1 MQKKKMLGVIA
12 GIILLGALLTACSG
26 SEGAPENIAEKP
38 APLQIK
44 SQPVQKMDM
53 TDTLNI
59 YGTVA
64 FRQESFLASQFEGR
78 LSDFSLLI
86 GDRVHKGQKIA
97 TIIPPS
103 REALMQV
110 NERVSPEVRKLLGQ
124 QIKSI
129 DLFSPI
135 DGAVVEVMRHTGD
148 VLQKGEQ
155 IVHIGDDQKLQI
167 HADIPVQYIPF
178 ARNTKHVSVEF
189 PVSGLPAFELPVAA
203 ISAKVDPQ
211 KQAGLMRLD
220 LANPQSNFRPG
231 MLAKLSFPAEH
242 RSDALVVP
250 HSALLEEEGVF
261 SLFVVKGNVAEK
273 RVVQTGIVQ
282 KNWVEIRKGV
292 RENERV
298 AIEKVYSLEDGMEVQ
313 G

>member
-1 MQKKKMLGVIA
+1 MHRLKIVGVIA
-12 GIILLGALLTACSG
+12 GIVLLSALLTACDSSG
-26 SEGAPENIAEKP
+26 DAPEKISEKP
-38 APLQIK
+38 APLKIK
-44 SQPVQKMDM
+44 SKKVQKMDM

-64 FRQESFLASQFEGR
+64 FRQEAFLASQFEGR

-97 TIIPPS
+97 AIIPPG
-103 REALMQV
+103 REALLQV
-110 NERVSPEVRKLLGQ
+110 NARVSPEARKLLEA

-135 DGAVVEVMRHTGD
+135 NGAVVEVMRHTGD

-155 IVHIGDDQKLQI
+155 IVHIGDDRMLQI
-167 HADIPVQYIPF
+167 RADVPVRYIRY
-178 ARNTKHVSVEF
+178 ARNAKQVSVEF
-189 PVSGLPAFELPVAA
+189 PVSNLPAFELPVAA

-211 KQAGLMRLD
+211 KQAGVMRLD
-220 LANPQSNFRPG
+220 LANPRGDFRPG
-231 MLAKLSFPAEH
+231 MLARLSFPIEH
-242 RSDALVVP
+242 RSDALVIP

-261 SLFVVKGNVAEK
+261 SLFVVKGNVVEK
-273 RVVQTGIVQ
+273 RVVQPGIVQ
-282 KNWVEIRKGV
+282 KNWVEIRVGV